1 MELLAEAADKFT
13 DVKTETDQPRD
24 TNVVAESGLDD
35 QLVIKPERADPSY
48 QNNSPSKDNAPKKKR
63 GRPAGLTKKKI
74 EERKK
79 AKELE
84 EKTKGLVFSL
94 SSSPLL
100 LAIESNIT

>member
-24 TNVVAESGLDD
+24 TNSMLPQFD
-35 QLVIKPERADPSY
+35 IKPERADPNPSY
-48 QNNSPSKDNAPKKKR
+48 LNNSPSKDNAPKKKR

-94 SSSPLL
+94 SSSPFLWAL
-100 LAIESNIT
+100 ESNIT